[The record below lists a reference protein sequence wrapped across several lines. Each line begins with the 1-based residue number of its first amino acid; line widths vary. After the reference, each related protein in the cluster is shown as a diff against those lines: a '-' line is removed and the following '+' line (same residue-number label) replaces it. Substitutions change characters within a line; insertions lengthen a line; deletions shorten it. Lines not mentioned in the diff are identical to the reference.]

1 MIWASTAAAS
11 ESSGSGRVSSDS
23 ISDRISTPPACN
35 KIKNKISLGMK
46 VLEKKKKQMFL
57 DSEGS
62 KYYLFNCSDLEVA
75 INKEFVNNEH

>member
-1 MIWASTAAAS
+1 M
-11 ESSGSGRVSSDS
+11 
-23 ISDRISTPPACN
+23 
-35 KIKNKISLGMK
+35 SLGME